1 MTQFSPTQDAALKL
15 LYQAEWSGDRWGIVT
30 TGGLAV
36 IDELVYVNHRTAHVL
51 VRRGLAEMDFD
62 GSGGYDIALT
72 PDGRGW
78 ASSLL
83 ALDAVEGTT
92 EEPKA

>member
-1 MTQFSPTQDAALKL
+1 MAQFSPTQDAVLML
-15 LYQAEWSGDRWGIVT
+15 LYQAEWQGNRWGIVT
-30 TGGLAV
+30 MSGLAV
-36 IDELVYVNHRTAHVL
+36 FDEEVYVNHRTAHVL

-72 PDGRGW
+72 DEGRHW
-78 ASSLL
+78 ASNLL
-83 ALDAVEGTT
+83 ALDAVEAPT